1 MKCEINWPSTLL
13 PPIKRLWHLTPVSL
27 GWSVSRITQE
37 LINRFHQNLDE
48 RWVLTFH
55 SLLLDLTCLRKKK
68 NNLIRTGRDTWTST
82 LSFSV
87 PHIRF
92 PCQSPRATISFQ
104 NLYFLILYFSLC
116 KCTSPA
122 PAVCCTKES
131 GHHDWLFRVD
141 FPLNSSVCKFRAA
154 QKIGVNLLTVG
165 GRQSAPQPQNWCSSC
180 RARQKN
186 LGLGGLVLGQTSFF
200 QEYLEYSFWWLCQ
213 PG

>member
-1 MKCEINWPSTLL
+1 MNDGY
-13 PPIKRLWHLTPVSL
+13 WHFTACYLTWLAS
-27 GWSVSRITQE
+27 E
-37 LINRFHQNLDE
+37 
-48 RWVLTFH
+48 
-55 SLLLDLTCLRKKK
+55 KKK

-200 QEYLEYSFWWLCQ
+200 SRSTWSILFDGSVSLDNLSPLFRFKRSGKC
-213 PG
+213 